1 MEFMKWKQQREE
13 QQAQEAMNA
22 ARAEQAQ
29 ASLEQYRKDMLAQ
42 KDRSINVS
50 EQRLSRQD
58 KMIEENNKL
67 FSQYMGNPDGA
78 SQNSPM
84 AQSQGQLPPPGML
97 DIAAKALPGPIGAAL
112 STVDMLNRM
121 KKLPPPNNGLP
132 PPGSVNKPKLEI
144 TGFTQ
149 TALGPRPTYGVSKE
163 DQANISLNK
172 QAMSDL
178 QKQVPEVND
187 LFTAFEAMENSAV
200 SLGDF
205 KSGPEQIISQ
215 TEMKAK
221 EMMKDPTVTKYVGT
235 LNQQLAKI
243 ARKQNDEK
251 GALSDFDVDRVLK
264 GLGSAT
270 APLSVKI
277 DLLKEM
283 RFAARQKIL
292 SRLEASGMTLD
303 DLKNKYPKFYN
314 KMMQEPVI
322 QKNKKTGELRI
333 IYKGLNNGEE

>member
-13 QQAQEAMNA
+13 QQAQEA
-22 ARAEQAQ
+22 AQ
-29 ASLEQYRKDMLAQ
+29 SEYRKEQLAISKGLLTERQ
-42 KDRSINVS
+42 NANDLAEKRYA
-50 EQRLSRQD
+50 RQD
-58 KMIEENNKL
+58 KIYADNTNT
-67 FSQYMGNPDGA
+67 FNQYMSGGQVQQDA
-78 SQNSPM
+78 LS
-84 AQSQGQLPPPGML
+84 QSQSQLPPPGLMGL
-97 DIAAKALPGPIGAAL
+97 AGKAMPGPIGAAL
-112 STVDMLNRM
+112 STVDMIKQM
-121 KKLPPPNNGLP
+121 GKLPPPGATNTTGSNKLP
-132 PPGSVNKPKLEI
+132 GKKLEI

-149 TALGPRPTYGVSKE
+149 TPLGMRPTYGVSKE

-314 KMMQEPVI
+314 KMMKEPVI